1 MDLMPSFLYLQT
13 MSISQADKE
22 QKDQNSRALVAERV
36 REIRR
41 KKGLT
46 IQDVATRS
54 GLAIS
59 TVSKIERNLMAP
71 TYDRFSR
78 LAEGLGVD
86 VSELFMAR
94 GEQFLPGEFSLA
106 RKGEYS
112 FHQTENY
119 IYEMLFPHLRG
130 KAMIPMLGTL
140 KPFEKMRFD
149 RLVSHEGEEFFFVL
163 EGRVVVQLEGR
174 DPVTLDTGESIYF
187 DSRRGHLYASAGDTD
202 ARILCVCTKI

>member
-1 MDLMPSFLYLQT
+1 MDLPRAIHYRLIMTLPPS
-13 MSISQADKE
+13 E
-22 QKDQNSRALVAERV
+22 EEPNGENSRARVAERL
-36 REIRR
+36 RDIRR
-41 KKGLT
+41 RKGLT
-46 IQDVATRS
+46 IQEVATRS

-86 VSELFMAR
+86 VSELFAAQ
-94 GEQFLPGEFSLA
+94 GEQFAPGEFSLA
-106 RKGEYS
+106 RVGDHS

-140 KPFEKMRFD
+140 KPFEQMRFD
-149 RLVSHEGEEFFFVL
+149 RLVSHDGEEFFFVL
-163 EGRVVVQLEGR
+163 EGRVIVQLEGK
-174 DPVTLDTGESIYF
+174 DPVILETGESIYF
-187 DSRRGHLYASAGDTD
+187 DSRRGHLYASAGDSD
-202 ARILCVCTKI
+202 ARILCVCTKM

>member
-1 MDLMPSFLYLQT
+1 
-13 MSISQADKE
+13 MSGLEAAKISEDG
-22 QKDQNSRALVAERV
+22 NSRAQVAERV

-46 IQDVATRS
+46 IKDVATRS

-78 LAEGLGVD
+78 LADGLGVD
-86 VSELFMAR
+86 VSELFMAK

-106 RKGEYS
+106 RIGEHS

-119 IYEMLFPHLRG
+119 TYEMLFPHLRG
-130 KAMIPMLGTL
+130 KSMIPMLGTL

-163 EGRVVVQLEGR
+163 KGRVVVQLEGK
-174 DPVTLDTGESIYF
+174 DPVVLETGESIYF
-187 DSRRGHLYASAGDTD
+187 DSRRGHLYASAGEMD
-202 ARILCVCTKI
+202 ARILCVCTKM

>member
-1 MDLMPSFLYLQT
+1 
-13 MSISQADKE
+13 MSGLEAEKISE
-22 QKDQNSRALVAERV
+22 QGAERV

-46 IQDVATRS
+46 IKDVATRS

-78 LAEGLGVD
+78 LADGLGVD
-86 VSELFMAR
+86 VSELFMAK

-106 RKGEYS
+106 RIGEHS

-119 IYEMLFPHLRG
+119 TYEMLFPHLRG
-130 KAMIPMLGTL
+130 KSMIPMLGTL

-163 EGRVVVQLEGR
+163 KGRVVVQLEGK
-174 DPVTLDTGESIYF
+174 DPVVLETGESIYF
-187 DSRRGHLYASAGDTD
+187 DSRRGHLYASAGEMD
-202 ARILCVCTKI
+202 ARILCVCTKM

>member
-1 MDLMPSFLYLQT
+1 
-13 MSISQADKE
+13 MSEIEAEKSSE
-22 QKDQNSRALVAERV
+22 EGNSRAQVAERV

-46 IQDVATRS
+46 IKVVATRS

-59 TVSKIERNLMAP
+59 TISKIERNLMAP

-78 LAEGLGVD
+78 LADGLGVD
-86 VSELFMAR
+86 VSELFMAK

-106 RKGEYS
+106 RTGEHS

-119 IYEMLFPHLRG
+119 TYEMLFPHLRG
-130 KAMIPMLGTL
+130 KSMIPMLGTL

-163 EGRVVVQLEGR
+163 KGRVVVQLEGK
-174 DPVTLDTGESIYF
+174 DPVVLETGESIYF
-187 DSRRGHLYASAGDTD
+187 DSRRGHLYASAGDED
-202 ARILCVCTKI
+202 ARILCVCTKMSPD

>member
-1 MDLMPSFLYLQT
+1 
-13 MSISQADKE
+13 MSGLEAEKISEDG
-22 QKDQNSRALVAERV
+22 NSRAQVAERV

-46 IQDVATRS
+46 IKDVATRS

-78 LAEGLGVD
+78 LADGLGVD
-86 VSELFMAR
+86 VSELFMAK

-106 RKGEYS
+106 RIGEHS

-119 IYEMLFPHLRG
+119 TYEMLFPHLRG
-130 KAMIPMLGTL
+130 KSMIPMLGTL

-163 EGRVVVQLEGR
+163 KGRVVVQLEGK
-174 DPVTLDTGESIYF
+174 DPVVLETGESIYF
-187 DSRRGHLYASAGDTD
+187 DSRRGHLYASAGEMD
-202 ARILCVCTKI
+202 ARILCVCTKM

>member
-1 MDLMPSFLYLQT
+1 
-13 MSISQADKE
+13 MSGLEAAKISEDG
-22 QKDQNSRALVAERV
+22 NSRAQVAERV

-46 IQDVATRS
+46 IKDVATRS

-78 LAEGLGVD
+78 LADGLGVD
-86 VSELFMAR
+86 VSELFMA
-94 GEQFLPGEFSLA
+94 
-106 RKGEYS
+106 KGE
-112 FHQTENY
+112 
-119 IYEMLFPHLRG
+119 
-130 KAMIPMLGTL
+130 
-140 KPFEKMRFD
+140 PFEKMRFD

-163 EGRVVVQLEGR
+163 KGKVVVQLEGK
-174 DPVTLDTGESIYF
+174 DPVVLETGESIYF

-202 ARILCVCTKI
+202 ARILCVCTKM

>member
-1 MDLMPSFLYLQT
+1 
-13 MSISQADKE
+13 MSGLEAAKISEDG
-22 QKDQNSRALVAERV
+22 NSRAQVAERV

-46 IQDVATRS
+46 IKDVATRS

-78 LAEGLGVD
+78 LADGLGVD
-86 VSELFMAR
+86 VSELFMAK

-106 RKGEYS
+106 RIGEHS

-119 IYEMLFPHLRG
+119 TYEMLFPHLRG
-130 KAMIPMLGTL
+130 KSMIPMLGTL

-163 EGRVVVQLEGR
+163 KGKVVVQLEGK
-174 DPVTLDTGESIYF
+174 DPVVLETGESIYF

-202 ARILCVCTKI
+202 ARILCVCTKM

>member
-1 MDLMPSFLYLQT
+1 
-13 MSISQADKE
+13 MSGLEAAKISEDG
-22 QKDQNSRALVAERV
+22 NGRAQVAERV

-46 IQDVATRS
+46 IKDVATRS

-78 LAEGLGVD
+78 LADGLGVD
-86 VSELFMAR
+86 VSELFMAK

-106 RKGEYS
+106 RIGEHS

-119 IYEMLFPHLRG
+119 TYEMLFPHLRG
-130 KAMIPMLGTL
+130 KSMIPMLGTL

-163 EGRVVVQLEGR
+163 KGRVVVQLEGK
-174 DPVTLDTGESIYF
+174 DPVVLETGESIYF
-187 DSRRGHLYASAGDTD
+187 DSRRGHLYASAGETD
-202 ARILCVCTKI
+202 ARILCVCTKM